1 MREETAEKI
10 VKLRSG
16 YTTGS
21 CATATAYAAASFL
34 LTQKKLN
41 CCSITLPKGK
51 HVEFTIEEYIV
62 EKYIAE
68 NDQVTTS
75 TIKDAGDDPD
85 VTHGA
90 TVFST
95 VTLSATK
102 GVTFLAGD
110 GVGMV
115 TRPGLPI
122 PPGEP
127 AINPVPRKMIQE
139 HLAQLAEQHAYNGG
153 FNVWV
158 GVKNGKHLATKT
170 MNARLGI
177 LGGLSILGTTGI
189 VRPFSCSAY
198 IASIQQGVDVALSNN
213 ESHLFACTGN
223 KSEDAAVRLFSTA
236 TAPIKE
242 IALIEMGDFIGAVLK
257 HIKKLDITDTN
268 KVPLRRLSI
277 VGGFGKL
284 SKFAQGH
291 LDLHSKSSSI
301 DLDFLANIAGDL
313 GASQSTID
321 EMKQA
326 NTSIEALSIANSS
339 CDGLANKIC
348 QLGAINAQ
356 KYLPDTT
363 EVDVIVIDKQSQT
376 LGSWSSL
383 SNGII

>member
-34 LTQKKLN
+34 LTQKKLD
-41 CCSITLPKGK
+41 CCTITLPKGK
-51 HVEFTIEEYIV
+51 NVEFTINNYI
-62 EKYIAE
+62 IE
-68 NDQVTTS
+68 NNKVTAS
-75 TIKDAGDDPD
+75 TTKDAGDDPD

-90 TVFST
+90 TVFSIVELT
-95 VTLSATK
+95 PIE
-102 GVTFLAGD
+102 GVALYAGD
-110 GVGMV
+110 GVGTV
-115 TRPGLPI
+115 TRPGLPV
-122 PPGEP
+122 PVGEP
-127 AINPVPRKMIQE
+127 AINPVPRKMILS
-139 HLAQLAEQHAYNGG
+139 HLSQLANEHSYQGG

-158 GVKNGKHLATKT
+158 GVENGKHLATKT

-177 LGGLSILGTTGI
+177 MGGLSILGTTGI

-198 IASIQQGVDVALSNN
+198 IASIQQGIDVALSNN

-223 KSEDAAVRLFSTA
+223 KSEDAAVRLYSTA
-236 TAPIKE
+236 TAPVKE

-257 HIKKLDITDTN
+257 HIRKLDKNDAS
-268 KVPLRRLSI
+268 KVPLQRLTI

-301 DLDFLANIAGDL
+301 DLDFLADIACEL
-313 GASQSTID
+313 GAPLDTSNK
-321 EMKQA
+321 MKQA
-326 NTSIEALSIANSS
+326 NTSIEALSIANKA
-339 CDGLANKIC
+339 CNGLAEKIC
-348 QLGAINAQ
+348 QLAAKNAQ
-356 KYLPDTT
+356 KFLPDST
-363 EVDVIVIDKQSQT
+363 EVDVIVIDKQSQA

-383 SNGII
+383 SSGNN

>member
-21 CATATAYAAASFL
+21 CATATAYAAASLL
-34 LTQKKLN
+34 LTEKKLTR
-41 CCSITLPKGK
+41 CSITLPKGK
-51 HVEFTIEEYIV
+51 HVEFVIENNTIENNR
-62 EKYIAE
+62 A
-68 NDQVTTS
+68 TAS

-95 VTLSATK
+95 VELTSTK
-102 GVTFLAGD
+102 GIEFYAGD

-115 TRPGLPI
+115 TKPGLPI
-122 PPGEP
+122 PAGQP
-127 AINPVPRKMIQE
+127 AINPVPRKMIEE
-139 HLAQLAEQHAYNGG
+139 HLTLLAELHSYNGG
-153 FNVWV
+153 FKVWI
-158 GVKNGKHLATKT
+158 GVENGEHLATKT

-177 LGGLSILGTTGI
+177 MGGLSILGTTGI

-223 KSEDAAVRLFSTA
+223 KSEDAATRLFSTD
-236 TAPIKE
+236 TAPLKE

-257 HIKKLDITDTN
+257 HIKKLNTADTS
-268 KVPLRRLSI
+268 KVALRRLTI

-301 DLDFLANIAGDL
+301 DFDFLANIASEL
-313 GASQSTID
+313 GSPKDTC
-321 EMKQA
+321 ENMKQA
-326 NTSIEALSIANSS
+326 NTSIEALSIADEV
-339 CDGLANKIC
+339 CTGLAEKVC
-348 QLGAINAQ
+348 HLGAKNAQ
-356 KYLPDTT
+356 KYLPIDTAI
-363 EVDVIVIDKQSQT
+363 DVIVIDKQSQV

-383 SNGII
+383 SHGIT

>member
-16 YTTGS
+16 FTTGS
-21 CATATAYAAASFL
+21 CATATAYAAASLL
-34 LTQKKLN
+34 LTQKKLS
-41 CCSITLPKGK
+41 CCTITLPKGK
-51 HVEFTIEEYIV
+51 HVEFAIEDYVI
-62 EKYIAE
+62 E
-68 NDQVTTS
+68 NNRITAS

-95 VTLSATK
+95 VELSPSEGITLY
-102 GVTFLAGD
+102 AGD

-127 AINPVPRKMIQE
+127 AINPVPRKMIQN
-139 HLAQLAEQHAYNGG
+139 HLTQLAEQHSYEGG

-177 LGGLSILGTTGI
+177 MGGLSILGTTGI

-198 IASIQQGVDVALSNN
+198 IASIQQGIDVALSNN

-223 KSEDAAVRLFSTA
+223 KSEDAATRLFSTD
-236 TAPIKE
+236 TASINE

-257 HIKKLDITDTN
+257 HIKKLDVTDTS
-268 KVPLRRLSI
+268 KIPLRRLTI

-301 DLDFLANIAGDL
+301 NLDFLADIASKL
-313 GASQSTID
+313 GASVDTAN
-321 EMKQA
+321 EMKKA
-326 NTSIEALSIANSS
+326 NTSIEALSIANNS
-339 CDGLANKIC
+339 CSGLANRIC

-363 EVDVIVIDKQSQT
+363 AIDVIVIDKQSET
-376 LGSWSSL
+376 LGSWSSS
-383 SNGII
+383 SNGIN